1 MNPAIEGNE
10 ANVVSYLERAS
21 RRCGTRTSLVDGAR
35 SVSFRE
41 LWERVDRTSA
51 GLRAAGLCRG
61 ERAVLMVPMSIELYV
76 VMLAVLELGAV
87 GVFVDPWIGRRQIA
101 AFSAFAEPAAWIG
114 IARSHL
120 LRLFDPALRRIPL
133 TVTSGRRLG
142 PLPARITLAELERH
156 AGDGAIHAA
165 LPDDPALVT
174 FTTGSSGLPKGA
186 NRTHG
191 FLAAQH
197 AALAAE
203 FPCRDDDVDMPMFP
217 VFALNNLA
225 TGIPSVIPSLDFAR
239 VAELDAAAVL
249 QQMRAHGVTTCTAS
263 PPFFDRIVAH
273 VTAGRAS
280 APRLRRILTGGAPV
294 SDRQLESWRR
304 ALPGVEILVV
314 YGSTEAE
321 PVAHI
326 TAEER
331 LALAPPG
338 GGGQAGFCAGR
349 PCSRVRARIV
359 RITAGPIRLGARGWE
374 EWELG
379 AGAVG
384 ELVVTGA
391 HVGRDYYRN
400 PQAVEENKIR
410 DAEGGVW
417 HRMGDTGRLD
427 REGRFWLVG
436 RVHSTIRR
444 AGALVHPQL
453 VEQAALGDDAEIR
466 RVAAVGLRDASLGER
481 VLVLVESAGGA
492 SVGER
497 VAARLRQAALPCDEL
512 RVSSTA
518 LPVDPRHNSKID
530 YAALRRSL
538 D

>member
-1 MNPAIEGNE
+1 MNPAIE
-10 ANVVSYLERAS
+10 ANVVSYLGRAR
-21 RRCGTRTSLVDGAR
+21 RRCGTRVALVAGGR
-35 SVSFRE
+35 SVSFGE
-41 LWERVDRTSA
+41 LWERVDRTSV
-51 GLRAAGLCRG
+51 GLRAAGLRAG
-61 ERAVLMVPMSIELYV
+61 DRAVLMVPMSIELYV
-76 VMLAVLELGAV
+76 LMLAVLKLGAV

-114 IARSHL
+114 VARSHV
-120 LRLFDPALRRIPL
+120 LRLLDPALRRVRS
-133 TVTSGRRLG
+133 TVTTGRRLG
-142 PLPARITLAELERH
+142 PLPARLTLAELERH
-156 AGDGAIHAA
+156 AGDGAIHAVLA
-165 LPDDPALVT
+165 DEPALVT

-197 AALAAE
+197 AALQAE
-203 FPCRDDDVDMPMFP
+203 FPGRDDDVDMPMFP

-225 TGIPSVIPSLDFAR
+225 AGIPSIVPSLDFAR

-249 QQMRAHGVTTCTAS
+249 EEMRAHGVTTCTAS
-263 PPFFDRIVAH
+263 PPFFERIVAH
-273 VTAGRAS
+273 VTAGRAG

-304 ALPGVEILVV
+304 ALPGVEIVVV

-321 PVAHI
+321 PVAHV

-331 LALAPPG
+331 LALASSHG
-338 GGGQAGFCAGR
+338 GEQRGFCAGR
-349 PCSRVRARIV
+349 PCARVRAHVV
-359 RITAGPIRLGARGWE
+359 RITPGPIRLGARGWE

-379 AGAVG
+379 AGEVG
-384 ELVVTGA
+384 ELVVSGA
-391 HVGRDYYRN
+391 HVGRDYFRN

-410 DAEGGVW
+410 DAEGNVW

-466 RVAAVGLRDASLGER
+466 RVAAVGMRDESLGER

-492 SVGER
+492 SVRER
-497 VAARLRQAALPCDEL
+497 VAERLRQAALPCDEL

-538 D
+538 A